1 MTLVYTIIFLL
12 ISFFAIKYS
21 IVAFIYANELRMNV
35 FRLLSKKDYIMI
47 IISVAFVCS
56 MGQA

>member
-1 MTLVYTIIFLL
+1 MTLVYAIIFLFA
-12 ISFFAIKYS
+12 SFFAIKYS
-21 IVAFIYANELRMNV
+21 IVAFIYVNELRMNV

-56 MGQA
+56 MGQS